1 MSNTNYNGN
10 PYTQQV
16 LDKCRDLPKSSASKH
31 TFPLT
36 IGARTYHTEEQYQE
50 ALADFLNGY

>member
-1 MSNTNYNGN
+1 MNTNHNSN

-16 LDKCRDLPKSSASKH
+16 LDKCRDLPKASAPKR

-36 IGARTYHTEEQYQE
+36 IGARTYHTEEQYQQ
-50 ALADFLNGY
+50 ALADFMNGY